1 MRPIKPR
8 IKIFALILSALAATM
23 STPGN
28 TTNRSLDAT
37 CNFSKH
43 VNYTLGTARSDVS
56 SVNQSMTISQGR
68 TSKETLRSDG
78 AVRATNSKTW
88 THVRGTIWVGDF
100 GDLLTIQSSE
110 GGWGNYAAVLQDA
123 TVPFWVGAFIG
134 SCTGDFSED

>member
-1 MRPIKPR
+1 MRPIKLS
-8 IKIFALILSALAATM
+8 ALILSGFM
-23 STPGN
+23 STVSTTGN

-43 VNYTLGTARSDVS
+43 VNFTLGTSRSDVS
-56 SVNQSMTISQGR
+56 SVNQSMTIIKGR
-68 TSKETLRSDG
+68 TSRETLRSDG

-110 GGWGNYAAVLQDA
+110 GGWGNYDAVLQDA